1 MEPEIKFAITRT
13 ILLIIALV
21 GVGSVALAVFAD
33 MRTSSEVIL
42 GLLIL
47 LSLMAVVVM
56 SFLSGRK

>member
-1 MEPEIKFAITRT
+1 MESEIKFAITRT